1 MNAML
6 TATIP
11 LPAILDQP
19 SPIGPGRR
27 HCIDNFHLT
36 AASVDRFNAL
46 LARLGRRAAPLDCD
60 RLATA
65 ARELRDRTAAGEAE
79 PVCILQRMK
88 RLEAAAQMLD
98 DNQWEP
104 VDDAGNLAALV
115 IHYAN
120 GRYQLLPNSLPM
132 VGHLDEAIA
141 VEAAWPSMQDEV
153 ASFLDYCRVR
163 SLEASLRGRDVGGFG
178 FTRNDWEDARQAEYF
193 LAKQR
198 RCIREGSYLPQ
209 LETRFFVH

>member
-46 LARLGRRAAPLDCD
+46 LARLGRRNAPLDCD

-65 ARELRDRTAAGEAE
+65 ARELRDRVNGTGEPA
-79 PVCILQRMK
+79 CILQRMK
-88 RLEAAAQMLD
+88 RLEAAAKMLND
-98 DNQWEP
+98 SQWEP
-104 VDDAGNLAALV
+104 IDDAGAVAALMV
-115 IHYAN
+115 HYVT
-120 GRYQLLPNSLPM
+120 GRYQLLPNSLPT
-132 VGHLDEAIA
+132 VGHLDDAIA
-141 VEAAWPSMQDEV
+141 VDAAWPALRDEV
-153 ASFLDYCRVR
+153 AAFLDYCRLR
-163 SLEASLRGRDVGGFG
+163 SLEAMLRGREIGAFQ
-178 FTRNDWEDARQAEYF
+178 FSRNDWEDARRAEYT
-193 LAKQR
+193 LEKQR
-198 RCIREGSYLPQ
+198 RCIRENSYLPQ
-209 LETRFFVH
+209 REACFYVH

>member
-6 TATIP
+6 TTAIP

-27 HCIDNFHLT
+27 HRIDNIDLT

-46 LARLGRRAAPLDCD
+46 LARLGRQSAPLDCD

-65 ARELRDRTAAGEAE
+65 ARELRGHAAGAFE
-79 PVCILQRMK
+79 PTCISQRMK
-88 RLEAAAQMLD
+88 RLEAAARMLLD
-98 DNQWEP
+98 TQWEP
-104 VDDAGNLAALV
+104 MDDAGNIAALMV
-115 IHYAN
+115 HYA
-120 GRYQLLPNSLPM
+120 GDRCQLLPNTLPT

-141 VEAAWPSMQDEV
+141 VEAAWPSLQAEV

-163 SLEASLRGRDVGGFG
+163 SLEASLRGREPGEFG
-178 FTRNDWEDARQAEYF
+178 FTRNDWEEARRAEYV
-193 LAKQR
+193 LARQR
-198 RCIREGSYLPQ
+198 RCIRENSYLPQ
-209 LETRFFVH
+209 LEPRFVVH